1 MSDLSE
7 QHLMDCAKGQC
18 YADFSINWCAY
29 GCSGAWPQ
37 PYFDWTVNQ
46 NGGRFEQES
55 CTPYHAYEKECQP
68 KEDCIY
74 QEAKLDGF
82 HVDYESNEEDLK
94 YLVYEGPVWVALYV
108 SIITRKKFIFVIY
121 EILIQPILFRHLLL
135 EDIQRVFLMM
145 KDAAKLQKMKI
156 VDGML
161 IMQFLLLVMV
171 LRMERTTG

>member
-18 YADFSINWCAY
+18 YADFSKNWCAY
-29 GCSGAWPQ
+29 GCGGAWPQ

-94 YLVYEGPVWVALYV
+94 YLVYEGPVLVALNV

-121 EILIQPILFRHLLL
+121 EILIQPILFRHLIL
-135 EDIQRVFLMM
+135 EAIQRVFMMM

>member
-7 QHLMDCAKGQC
+7 QHLMDCAKDQC
-18 YADFSINWCAY
+18 YADSSGNWCAY

-74 QEAKLDGF
+74 HEAKLDDF

-94 YLVYEGPVWVALYV
+94 YLVYEGPV
-108 SIITRKKFIFVIY
+108 
-121 EILIQPILFRHLLL
+121 
-135 EDIQRVFLMM
+135 
-145 KDAAKLQKMKI
+145 
-156 VDGML
+156 
-161 IMQFLLLVMV
+161 
-171 LRMERTTG
+171 

>member
-7 QHLMDCAKGQC
+7 QHLMDCAKDQC
-18 YADFSINWCAY
+18 YADSSGNWCAY

-68 KEDCIY
+68 KEDCVY

-94 YLVYEGPVWVALYV
+94 YLVYEGPVLVALNV

-121 EILIQPILFRHLLL
+121 EILIQPILFRHLIL
-135 EDIQRVFLMM
+135 EDIQRVFMMM

>member
-7 QHLMDCAKGQC
+7 QHLMDCAKDQC
-18 YADFSINWCAY
+18 YADSSGNWCAY

-74 QEAKLDGF
+74 HEAKLDDF

-108 SIITRKKFIFVIY
+108 SIITRKKM
-121 EILIQPILFRHLLL
+121 ILSLKKYLSNPFYLGILFFWLFRGCL
-135 EDIQRVFLMM
+135 
-145 KDAAKLQKMKI
+145 
-156 VDGML
+156 
-161 IMQFLLLVMV
+161 
-171 LRMERTTG
+171 

>member
-1 MSDLSE
+1 
-7 QHLMDCAKGQC
+7 MDCAKDQC
-18 YADFSINWCAY
+18 YADSSGNWCAY

-74 QEAKLDGF
+74 HEAKLDDF

-121 EILIQPILFRHLLL
+121 EILIKPILFRHLIFLA
-135 EDIQRVFLMM
+135 IQRVFMMM

>member
-7 QHLMDCAKGQC
+7 QHLMDCAKDQC
-18 YADFSINWCAY
+18 YADSSGNWCAY

-94 YLVYEGPVWVALYV
+94 YLVYEGPVLVALNV

-121 EILIQPILFRHLLL
+121 EILIQPILFRHLIL
-135 EDIQRVFLMM
+135 EDIQRVFMMM